1 MKKFIA
7 VVYATIIAF
16 MSIFPLNVFALDFD
30 PNYVELEWN
39 NTYAPENTAYID
51 ILVKMDIEDE
61 NYVDF
66 TVPPKKLTEKYLE
79 NGTTKFRYE
88 DMSIDKNSEIAQF
101 NDDGWVSLSL
111 HHKSSGGITEIYNR
125 MVLCLSCYIDEEG
138 ITCNSDVPSCSI
150 LTVSKEYGKFKC
162 AYVDE
167 KGNVLG
173 ITDKS
178 KKSYDMSE
186 PYAVTADG
194 DNVVF
199 RIFGM
204 SPFVEM
210 ILIALIY
217 GVPIF
222 LFLAVLYFLY
232 LLVVH
237 KVRKSRLHY
246 GDDLNEQKN
255 D

>member
-7 VVYATIIAF
+7 VIYAVVLVFI
-16 MSIFPLNVFALDFD
+16 SIFPLNSYALHFD
-30 PNYVELEWN
+30 SGYIDLEWSN
-39 NTYAPENTAYID
+39 APENTAYID
-51 ILVKMDIEDE
+51 ILIKMDTEDE

-66 TVPPKKLTEKYLE
+66 TVPPKKMTEKYLE

-125 MVLCLSCYIDEEG
+125 MVLCLNCYHDKDG
-138 ITCNSDVPSCSI
+138 IKSKYDVERCDI
-150 LTVSKEYGKFKC
+150 LTISKNYGKFKC

-167 KGNVLG
+167 NGNVLG

-178 KKSYDMSE
+178 KKSYSMSN
-186 PYAVTADG
+186 PYAVIADG
-194 DNVVF
+194 DNVTF
-199 RIFGM
+199 RIFDM
-204 SPFVEM
+204 PPFVNM
-210 ILIALIY
+210 ILIAFIY
-217 GVPIF
+217 GVPIL
-222 LFLAVLYFLY
+222 LFLTVSYLLY
-232 LLVVH
+232 LFIVH

-246 GDDLNEQKN
+246 GDDLNEREK